1 MGDFTVPSSWVGKS
15 KALRFRTST
24 IDQSGVGPPMSS
36 RCGLALAHIH
46 GRAISSIR
54 AHSTEGTPCG
64 RVILVGRARA
74 SRTRV
79 RYYRLCVTRAFIHK
93 SVDKCGGNTK

>member
-54 AHSTEGTPCG
+54 AHSTEGTP
-64 RVILVGRARA
+64 VVELSSWDVHEHHELA
-74 SRTRV
+74 SVTTG
-79 RYYRLCVTRAFIHK
+79 CV
-93 SVDKCGGNTK
+93 